1 LGCGR
6 LDVQADSKSGKE
18 LGVEYGL
25 TRVRQLTPVF
35 FSWWISELK
44 ALLPERLMRW
54 VSSSANELALELTGQ
69 RLMLLRGNGGSER
82 QLGSI
87 EIGDNLEL
95 ARSALRP
102 LIADLDLD
110 RILVSLRLPSNLAL
124 RKILDL
130 PAAAEENLRQ
140 VLAFEMDRL
149 TPFAAEAVHYD
160 VHVIERDVE
169 NRRIRAE
176 LMVLPR
182 TAVEPS
188 LQLLQRIGL
197 KPDVV
202 ALPRGL
208 HERVPWRLPLAS
220 NGASGRRRIVYR
232 LPTALLAI
240 AALLLAAGV
249 YVAFNKQRAQ
259 IGALERE
266 VAGARKEAEESRRL
280 QEEIQQLSREG
291 TFIIDQKQARPPI
304 VQVLAELTHT
314 LPDDTWLYRLRLMN
328 QELQTFGYSPN
339 ASAMI
344 GHIENSSLFSNAQFR
359 APLTRDQR
367 VDAEQFH
374 IAFQVAPEHA
384 P

>member
-1 LGCGR
+1 M
-6 LDVQADSKSGKE
+6 
-18 LGVEYGL
+18 EYGL

-54 VSSSANELALELTGQ
+54 VSSSVNELGLELTGQ
-69 RLMLLRGNGGSER
+69 SLTLLRGNGGSER
-82 QLGSI
+82 RLGSI

-124 RKILDL
+124 RKIVDL

-160 VHVIERDVE
+160 VHVMERDVE

-182 TAVEPS
+182 AAVEPS

-220 NGASGRRRIVYR
+220 NGASGRRRIV
-232 LPTALLAI
+232 
-240 AALLLAAGV
+240 
-249 YVAFNKQRAQ
+249 
-259 IGALERE
+259 
-266 VAGARKEAEESRRL
+266 
-280 QEEIQQLSREG
+280 
-291 TFIIDQKQARPPI
+291 
-304 VQVLAELTHT
+304 
-314 LPDDTWLYRLRLMN
+314 
-328 QELQTFGYSPN
+328 
-339 ASAMI
+339 
-344 GHIENSSLFSNAQFR
+344 
-359 APLTRDQR
+359 
-367 VDAEQFH
+367 
-374 IAFQVAPEHA
+374 
-384 P
+384 